1 LDRRE
6 PGFCSGN
13 HIEVSEERIE
23 ARAWLDFDLTKG
35 LVRGELA
42 PPEGAPLRK
51 FGVGRWGASNRT
63 KEKVTRPWHIKLQL
77 RAIHEKEP
85 LSDSRRSGG
94 DGKHAVPV
102 LEEQCAQRV
111 IKRLQHV
118 TRRGHVFF
126 DKQHSQRQR
135 AEGKQPKDGLEGR
148 ADVLKSA

>member
-1 LDRRE
+1 MDRRE

-13 HIEVSEERIE
+13 HIEVSEERVE

-35 LVRGELA
+35 LLRGELA

-51 FGVGRWGASNRT
+51 LGVGRWGASNRT
-63 KEKVTRPWHIKLQL
+63 KEEVTRPWYIKLQL

-102 LEEQCAQRV
+102 LKEQCAQRV
-111 IKRLQHV
+111 IKDFSTLHGAATCSSISS
-118 TRRGHVFF
+118 TRNDSVPRGNN
-126 DKQHSQRQR
+126 
-135 AEGKQPKDGLEGR
+135 PKTDSKG
-148 ADVLKSA
+148 APTY